1 MKGGSNFGII
11 WCGCEPW
18 FALFMDLLSLA
29 LCNFLLLFYIYIYIY
44 IYKCMQLIYSDKS
57 YGVMSVS
64 HLLNTLCFM
73 LD

>member
-18 FALFMDLLSLA
+18 SALIMDLLSLA
-29 LCNFLLLFYIYIYIY
+29 LCNYIYIY
-44 IYKCMQLIYSDKS
+44 IYKCMQLIYSDKL